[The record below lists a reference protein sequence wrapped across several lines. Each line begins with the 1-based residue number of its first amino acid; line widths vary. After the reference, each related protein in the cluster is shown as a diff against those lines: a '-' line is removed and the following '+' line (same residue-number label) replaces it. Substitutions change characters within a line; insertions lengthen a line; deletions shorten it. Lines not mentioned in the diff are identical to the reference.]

1 MQHGNRDVNHVEAGQ
16 LARVHGFT
24 TIDLGDA
31 GEGCP
36 DWCWGKHGLNF
47 LVEMKRDDKAHLQPK
62 QKQLAATWRG
72 QWVRANSAKE
82 AVQLAEAYV
91 AAFKRATRADIADWN
106 ARPPVEVETAKS
118 VIERCRAAARRRSGP
133 RRRHRRR

>member
-1 MQHGNRDVNHVEAGQ
+1 MQHGNRDVNHVEAGE

-47 LVEMKRDDKAHLQPK
+47 LVEMKRGPKAPLQPK
-62 QKQLAATWRG
+62 QLELAATWRG

-82 AVQLAEAYV
+82 AVELAEAYV
-91 AAFKRATRADIADWN
+91 AAFTRTQDGGSVWN
-106 ARPPVEVETAKS
+106 ARPAVSFETARS
-118 VIERCRAAARRRSGP
+118 IVERRPRTTTSRGRP
-133 RRRHRRR
+133 RRRRR